1 MWDGPAG
8 AEHLRTCG
16 PADENLRAK
25 PADLRTKTCGRKKD
39 KKLFEHSADSYMLL
53 SMETAEHEFPMPFI
67 HMNGS
72 SRARLDEQYRNA
84 VISLFAARDEFNQ
97 IDLHPRDY
105 YPLDADPYSNLSYDK
120 ALAERTKML
129 EAFATIQNYLEKHLA
144 HLHE

>member
-1 MWDGPAG
+1 
-8 AEHLRTCG
+8 
-16 PADENLRAK
+16 
-25 PADLRTKTCGRKKD
+25 
-39 KKLFEHSADSYMLL
+39 MLL
-53 SMETAEHEFPMPFI
+53 SMETAEHEFPFPMPFI
-67 HMNGS
+67 HMNGN

-84 VISLFAARDEFNQ
+84 FISLSAARDEFNR